1 MESHGGSDR
10 RDFAH
15 EARGS
20 MRTWKRIRAWFGA
33 LLSRSRM
40 ESQMDSELRFHL
52 EARAEDLVRSGTERA
67 GARRQ
72 AQMEFGGFE
81 RTKEECRDAR
91 GVNSVEGLLQDLRY
105 GLRVLGKS
113 PGFAAIAVLTLALG
127 IGANTAIFSVVDAM
141 LLRPPPFSARN
152 AAVRSDA
159 DGPGDAWFS
168 LRRDFGGVCAGGGI
182 AGAKGDAHGSDGGA
196 EVRVRV
202 FGEGLKDRSKG
213 VFTAL
218 GTQGF
223 SQGRECPVNG
233 RTLYVAAVPRTLRSE
248 PLRTRLLGPD
258 DRRNVSRVVLSELWS
273 EREEG

>member
-1 MESHGGSDR
+1 M
-10 RDFAH
+10 
-15 EARGS
+15 
-20 MRTWKRIRAWFGA
+20 RAWLSA
-33 LLSRSRM
+33 LVSRSRM

-52 EARAEDLVRSGTERA
+52 EARVEDLVRSGTERA

-105 GLRVLGKS
+105 DLRYGLRVLGKS
-113 PGFAAIAVLTLALG
+113 PGFAAIAMLTLTLALG

-141 LLRPPPFSARN
+141 LLRPLPFPARN

-182 AGAKGDAHGSDGGA
+182 AGAKGDAHGS
-196 EVRVRV
+196 
-202 FGEGLKDRSKG
+202 
-213 VFTAL
+213 AL